1 MKKTC
6 MLGLCLALSTPAHA
20 VPNDI
25 FAIGIVGDSLSDTGN
40 LSGSAGY
47 PPAGLYYGDA
57 AAYSG
62 LGIVAED
69 AYRRFSNGPVWVERL
84 ENLLGGTPEFDTWF
98 RDNWQ
103 TNYAP
108 GQTIDASLGLPEGSV
123 GTIRSSSPIG
133 VSLGANW
140 AYGGAQT
147 SGTLFGGESLVSQ
160 GQLLSSFLRDE
171 IPGFKAFSSAQRDRS
186 LYVVQGGGN
195 DFFNITGPGDI
206 PVVLQG
212 AVGAL
217 GSIIIDL
224 ANAGASNFL
233 VPNLP
238 GYIVADDWVTATPA
252 DVRGLSQA
260 FNGLLA
266 SELADLRANLGVEI
280 VEVDW
285 FALFDDITANPGNYG
300 LTNISQPCL
309 DFDAGLGLEG
319 MCGNPDDHMM
329 YDALHPNAVVHQA
342 MAEAAYVALQANMA
356 PVPLPA
362 GWLLMG
368 PALLAIGR
376 VRRTIDEMD
385 NRSSA
390 HQ

>member
-1 MKKTC
+1 MNKTC
-6 MLGLCLALSTPAHA
+6 TLGLCLALAAPAHA

-25 FAIGIVGDSLSDTGN
+25 FAIGTIGDSLSDTGN
-40 LSGSAGY
+40 LSGVIGGS

-57 AAYSG
+57 GS
-62 LGIVAED
+62 LGGTGVVAED
-69 AYRRFSNGPVWVERL
+69 AWRRFSNGPVWVERL
-84 ENLLGGTPEFDTWF
+84 ENLLGGTPEFDMAVRAAYEQSWGATV
-98 RDNWQ
+98 DQ
-103 TNYAP
+103 
-108 GQTIDASLGLPEGSV
+108 GLGLPGGSV
-123 GTIRSSSPIG
+123 GTIESSDPLNPW
-133 VSLGANW
+133 LGFNQAF
-140 AYGGAQT
+140 GGAQT
-147 SGTLFGGESLVSQ
+147 NGTLFGGLSLQQQ
-160 GQLLSSFLRDE
+160 GQFHADFLRDG
-171 IPGFKAFSSAQRDRS
+171 IPSFNWPAPTTDQRDRT

-212 AVGAL
+212 AVDAL
-217 GSIIIDL
+217 GSIITDL
-224 ANAGASNFL
+224 ADAGASNFL

-252 DVRGLSQA
+252 DVRSLSQA

-266 SELADLRANLGVEI
+266 SELADLRTNLGVEI

-285 FALFDDITANPGNYG
+285 FALFDEIAANPAHYG

-319 MCGNPDDHMM
+319 MCGNPDEYMM
-329 YDALHPNAVVHQA
+329 YDALHPNAAVHQA
-342 MAEAAYVALQANMA
+342 MAEAAYVALQENTA

-368 PALLAIGR
+368 PALIAVAR
-376 VRRTIDEMD
+376 ARRHPSE
-385 NRSSA
+385 A
-390 HQ
+390 